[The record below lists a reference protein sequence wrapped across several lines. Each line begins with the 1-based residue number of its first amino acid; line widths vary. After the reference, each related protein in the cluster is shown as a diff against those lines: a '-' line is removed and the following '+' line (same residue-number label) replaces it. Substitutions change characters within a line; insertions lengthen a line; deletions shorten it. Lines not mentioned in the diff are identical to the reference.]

1 MRLGDQALPAWP
13 PKGVSRIGAR
23 ARTKPNI
30 SRWRGRTSG
39 KREKAGQGA
48 EMHRTDSGTMMGVS
62 TAELMLLAP
71 RLRVYLKTPT
81 PA

>member
-1 MRLGDQALPAWP
+1 
-13 PKGVSRIGAR
+13 
-23 ARTKPNI
+23 
-30 SRWRGRTSG
+30 
-39 KREKAGQGA
+39 
-48 EMHRTDSGTMMGVS
+48 MHRTDSGTMMGVS